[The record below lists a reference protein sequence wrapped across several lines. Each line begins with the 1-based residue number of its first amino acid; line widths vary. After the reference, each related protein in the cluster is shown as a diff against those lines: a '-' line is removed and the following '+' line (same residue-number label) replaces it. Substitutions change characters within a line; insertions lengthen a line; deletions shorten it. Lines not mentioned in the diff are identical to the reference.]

1 MVSTRLTLNPQFRH
15 LALGFESLFD
25 ELERINNFNTVDNYP
40 PHNVIKVSDDEYV
53 IEFSVAGFNEGDINV
68 TEHNGVL
75 KVVGDVKKEE
85 TDKTLEYVYKGIST
99 KSFSKSFRLADHVK
113 VIGAQVVNGLL
124 RVALKRDVPEEA
136 KPKSIAIDYK
146 K

>member
-1 MVSTRLTLNPQFRH
+1 MVNTRLYINPQFRH
-15 LALGFESLFD
+15 MALGFENLFD
-25 ELERINNFNTVDNYP
+25 EFERISNFNSVDNYP
-40 PHNVIKVSDDEYV
+40 PHNVIKVSEDEYV

-75 KVVGDVKKEE
+75 KVTGDVAKSEE
-85 TDKTLEYVYKGIST
+85 DAKLEYVYKGIST
-99 KSFSKSFRLADHVK
+99 KSFSKTFRLAEHVT
-113 VIGAQVVNGLL
+113 VIGAQIANGVL
-124 RVALKRDVPEEA
+124 RVALKREVPEEA